1 LRKATRWLPH
11 AAQNLTKRRIRPDSP
26 HVSDALTMPQLPWH
40 RSATEE
46 CLTSVGRPAP
56 TTTPCSATQT
66 ETSQVSSLPL
76 PPIRWHRT
84 RAVQLTATSSGHD
97 VAVAPSPRDQPQT
110 AHRHDRQMVAESQSE
125 RIMVRGS
132 GRAIKIRKRPCRHR
146 AGCRPTATHG
156 MRRHAGALTVTR
168 PGSSVMSMLSVR
180 WPELLAELPALRGR
194 QIGECRQP
202 RSRVTAEVGNLAH
215 RRYGR

>member
-1 LRKATRWLPH
+1 MAST
-11 AAQNLTKRRIRPDSP
+11 
-26 HVSDALTMPQLPWH
+26 
-40 RSATEE
+40 RSAELDETPHQTGFAP
-46 CLTSVGRPAP
+46 CIRRADNASTSVAQECYRRMPHIRWQTSAHNHP
-56 TTTPCSATQT
+56 TLCHST

-110 AHRHDRQMVAESQSE
+110 AHRHDRQMVAESRSE

-156 MRRHAGALTVTR
+156 MRRHAGALAVTR